1 MVKAKSAYWQGVV
14 DEAQQHPKAAG
25 IEKTPFFSLAPMEAV
40 TDTVFRRVVDKAA
53 APDVY
58 YTEFTNARSITHP
71 KAKFTVQ
78 GRLHVDKS
86 EKVPVVQIWGNR
98 GEDFEKSSLELRDRG
113 YNAIDLN
120 MGCPDS
126 TVIKNGGGSD
136 LIRHYESA
144 QEVIQAA
151 KTAGLPVSV
160 KTRLGFN
167 DLETFR
173 EWIPFLLKQDI
184 QVLTVHLRTRKE
196 MSKVPA
202 HYEYIDEIVKMRD
215 DIAPDTLLQING
227 DVKTRQEGLELVRQ
241 HPGVDGVMIGRGV
254 FENPFAFEIMPAD
267 HTLDQTLEL
276 LRLQLDLY
284 DEFTAEFG
292 PMNFQK
298 LKRFFKIYVRNFAY
312 ASDLRVALMDTNT
325 TDEVRALLAEFDK
338 QWAAKK
344 AADAV
349 AIEAN

>member
-1 MVKAKSAYWQGVV
+1 
-14 DEAQQHPKAAG
+14 
-25 IEKTPFFSLAPMEAV
+25 
-40 TDTVFRRVVDKAA
+40 
-53 APDVY
+53 
-58 YTEFTNARSITHP
+58 
-71 KAKFTVQ
+71 
-78 GRLHVDKS
+78 
-86 EKVPVVQIWGNR
+86 
-98 GEDFEKSSLELRDRG
+98 
-113 YNAIDLN
+113 
-120 MGCPDS
+120 
-126 TVIKNGGGSD
+126 
-136 LIRHYESA
+136 
-144 QEVIQAA
+144 
-151 KTAGLPVSV
+151 
-160 KTRLGFN
+160 
-167 DLETFR
+167 
-173 EWIPFLLKQDI
+173 
-184 QVLTVHLRTRKE
+184 
-196 MSKVPA
+196 
-202 HYEYIDEIVKMRD
+202 MRD
-215 DIAPDTLLQING
+215 EIAPDTLLQING